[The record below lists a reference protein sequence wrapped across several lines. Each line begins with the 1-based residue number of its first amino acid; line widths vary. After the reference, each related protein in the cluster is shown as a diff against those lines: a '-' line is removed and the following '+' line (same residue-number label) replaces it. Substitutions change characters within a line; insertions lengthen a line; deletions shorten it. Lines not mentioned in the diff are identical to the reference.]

1 MARFAGPRS
10 AVQSR
15 MEGSV
20 SRSRVL
26 VAAACL
32 ALAIVGIPATASAQS
47 GCTYANGVVTLNLAA
62 DHVVRLL
69 VVEGRI
75 KFADLTHYEFRGPC
89 GSATVRNTNRIRIT
103 EDEPGNSRLQF
114 DQQIGRFAPGHPLEA
129 SGRSEIEVNLGT
141 LRDIWIMGRAT
152 SEVMTIGELGVN
164 LNGDGDVDLIGSHL
178 AKITVFANDGHDV
191 VRATGGFGAGDR
203 WLPPTRG
210 YLSASG
216 GEGDDLLIGTRRND
230 HLYGDGGFDELQG
243 RGGRDSFDGGNYSDV
258 ILGGDGGDYIVGG
271 SWADVVEAGPGDD
284 FIDAYDLTADDLH
297 GGTGFDT
304 ASVDGVDDL
313 TSIEATR
320 PPS

>member
-1 MARFAGPRS
+1 
-10 AVQSR
+10 
-15 MEGSV
+15 MEASIP
-20 SRSRVL
+20 RSRVL

-32 ALAIVGIPATASAQS
+32 AVALAGIPATASGHS
-47 GCTYANGVVTLNLAA
+47 WCTYANGVVSLNLAA

-114 DQQIGRFAPGHPLEA
+114 DQQIGRFAPGRTLEA
-129 SGRSEIEVNLGT
+129 SGRSEIEVYLGT
-141 LRDIWIMGRAT
+141 LRDIWIMGRST

-164 LNGDGDVDLIGSHL
+164 LNGDGDADLIGSHL
-178 AKITVFANDGHDV
+178 AEITVFASDGHDV
-191 VRATGGFGAGDR
+191 VRATGGAGTGDR
-203 WLPPTRG
+203 WLPPTWG

-216 GEGDDLLIGTRRND
+216 GEGDDLLSGTGRND
-230 HLYGDGGFDELQG
+230 HLYGDGGFDELWG
-243 RGGRDSFDGGNYSDV
+243 RSGRDSLYGGNYSDV
-258 ILGGDGGDYIVGG
+258 IFGGYGGDYIVGG
-271 SWADVVEAGPGDD
+271 SWADVVEAGPSDD
-284 FIDAYDLTADDLH
+284 FIDAYDLTADDLD

-304 ASVDGVDDL
+304 ANVDADDEL

>member
-1 MARFAGPRS
+1 
-10 AVQSR
+10 

-20 SRSRVL
+20 PRSRL
-26 VAAACL
+26 WVAAACL
-32 ALAIVGIPATASAQS
+32 ALALAVIPAPASAQS
-47 GCTYANGVVTLNLAA
+47 WCTYANGVVSLNLAA

-69 VVEGRI
+69 VVDGRI
-75 KFADLTHYEFRGPC
+75 RFADLTHYEFRGPC

-114 DQQIGRFAPGHPLEA
+114 DQQIGRFAPGRTLEA
-129 SGRSEIEVNLGT
+129 AGRSEIEVYLGT
-141 LRDIWIMGRAT
+141 LRDIWIMGRMT
-152 SEVMTIGELGVN
+152 SERVTIGELGVN

-178 AKITVFANDGHDV
+178 AEITVFASDGRDV
-191 VRATGGFGAGDR
+191 VRATGGAGTGDR
-203 WLPPTRG
+203 WLPTTRG

-216 GEGDDLLIGTRRND
+216 GEGDDLLIGTGRSD

-243 RGGRDSFDGGNYSDV
+243 RGGRDSLDGGNYSDV
-258 ILGGDGGDYIVGG
+258 IFGGDGGDYIVGG
-271 SWADVVEAGPGDD
+271 SWADVVQAGPGND

-304 ASVDGVDDL
+304 ANVDVDDEL

>member
-1 MARFAGPRS
+1 
-10 AVQSR
+10 
-15 MEGSV
+15 MEGSL
-20 SRSRVL
+20 RRPRVL

-32 ALAIVGIPATASAQS
+32 ALALAGIPATASAQS
-47 GCTYANGVVTLNLAA
+47 RCSYINGVVSLNLAA

-75 KFADLTHYEFRGPC
+75 RFADLTHYEFRGPC
-89 GSATVRNTNRIRIT
+89 GSATVRNTDRIRIT
-103 EDEPGNSRLQF
+103 EDEAGNSRLQF
-114 DQQIGRFAPGHPLEA
+114 DQQIGRFAPGRTLEA
-129 SGRSEIEVNLGT
+129 RGLSEIEVNLGT
-141 LRDIWIMGRAT
+141 LRDIWIMGRTT

-178 AKITVFANDGHDV
+178 AEITVFASDGHDV
-191 VRATGGFGAGDR
+191 VRAAGGAGTGDR
-203 WLPPTRG
+203 WLPPTWG

-216 GEGDDLLIGTRRND
+216 GEGDDLLGGTRRND
-230 HLYGDGGFDELQG
+230 HLYGDGGFDELRG
-243 RGGRDSFDGGNYSDV
+243 GGGRDSLDGGNYSDV
-258 ILGGDGGDYIVGG
+258 IVGGDGGDYIVGG